1 MAVKRILI
9 AVKTYPTISKRYDEL
24 VCTAGFLADG
34 TWIRLYPIPFRKL
47 DYINQY
53 KKYDWIEIDMEKNS
67 RDFRPE
73 SYRPASKDT
82 IIKVVG
88 NIETKNNWQERKQIV
103 LKNVYCNISDLI
115 KEAKDKNT
123 QKSLAVF
130 KPTKILDFLYEE
142 VPREWDRGKLE
153 ALNQM
158 KLFEKRD
165 GDFKIVRK
173 LPYKFSYKFEDN
185 TGKARILMIED
196 WETGALFWN
205 CIKKYNDEKIACQK
219 VKEKYLDDFAVKKDL
234 HFFLGTTQQYH
245 HVYPNP
251 FIIIGTFHPKL
262 EEQNLFDN
270 YV

>member
-34 TWIRLYPIPFRKL
+34 TWIRLYPIPFRK
-47 DYINQY
+47 
-53 KKYDWIEIDMEKNS
+53 
-67 RDFRPE
+67 
-73 SYRPASKDT
+73 
-82 IIKVVG
+82 
-88 NIETKNNWQERKQIV
+88 
-103 LKNVYCNISDLI
+103 
-115 KEAKDKNT
+115 
-123 QKSLAVF
+123 
-130 KPTKILDFLYEE
+130 LDFLYEE